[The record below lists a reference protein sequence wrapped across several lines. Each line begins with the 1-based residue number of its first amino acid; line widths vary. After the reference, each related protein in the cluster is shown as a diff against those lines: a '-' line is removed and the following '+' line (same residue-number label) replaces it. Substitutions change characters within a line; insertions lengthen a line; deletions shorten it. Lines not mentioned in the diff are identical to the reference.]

1 MKITRRGV
9 LAQIGLLVATGEV
22 APSAAR
28 AIAPESLPQP
38 PTKPVEPLH
47 DALIWDDHS
56 GFDPT
61 PDFNL
66 ERLEDWRQ
74 AGVDYLSI
82 DVGYDVIDWRLAIRN
97 LGAYVT
103 WLEKRADR
111 FLLVRRADDVLEAK
125 RTGRMAISFD
135 LEGMSAL
142 NGESSLVSLYY
153 RLGVRQML
161 TAYNKNNL
169 AGGGCH
175 DKDIGLTA
183 FGRQVIA
190 EMNRVGM
197 LVDCSHTG
205 YRTTM
210 DIMEAATQPV
220 IFSHSNPKALRSHGR
235 NITDDQIRACART
248 GGVIGVTGLGY
259 YLPDRA
265 SSAIALADCV
275 AYVRDLVGVDHVGL
289 GLDYTP
295 PDPKDAG
302 DADLA
307 AHPDFWPPAEYAPPW
322 PMKDTPPGVF
332 TQLAALLLE
341 RGWSDGEMRKIL
353 GENFLRVARAV
364 WK

>member
-169 AGGGCH
+169 AGGG
-175 DKDIGLTA
+175 LS
-183 FGRQVIA
+183 RQ
-190 EMNRVGM
+190 
-197 LVDCSHTG
+197 G
-205 YRTTM
+205 YRA
-210 DIMEAATQPV
+210 DGVRPPGHCRDESRRDA
-220 IFSHSNPKALRSHGR
+220 
-235 NITDDQIRACART
+235 
-248 GGVIGVTGLGY
+248 GGLLTYG
-259 YLPDRA
+259 LPDHH
-265 SSAIALADCV
+265 
-275 AYVRDLVGVDHVGL
+275 GHHG
-289 GLDYTP
+289 GG
-295 PDPKDAG
+295 DPAG
-302 DADLA
+302 DL
-307 AHPDFWPPAEYAPPW
+307 
-322 PMKDTPPGVF
+322 F
-332 TQLAALLLE
+332 TLQ
-341 RGWSDGEMRKIL
+341 S
-353 GENFLRVARAV
+353 
-364 WK
+364 